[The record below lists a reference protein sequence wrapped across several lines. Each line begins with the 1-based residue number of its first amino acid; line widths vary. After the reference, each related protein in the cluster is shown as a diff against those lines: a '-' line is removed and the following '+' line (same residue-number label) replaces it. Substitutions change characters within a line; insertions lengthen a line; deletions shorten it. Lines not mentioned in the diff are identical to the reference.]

1 MRSQWH
7 KLVRQ
12 MNSLFY

>member
-1 MRSQWH
+1 MRSQWR
-7 KLVRQ
+7 KLVWQ